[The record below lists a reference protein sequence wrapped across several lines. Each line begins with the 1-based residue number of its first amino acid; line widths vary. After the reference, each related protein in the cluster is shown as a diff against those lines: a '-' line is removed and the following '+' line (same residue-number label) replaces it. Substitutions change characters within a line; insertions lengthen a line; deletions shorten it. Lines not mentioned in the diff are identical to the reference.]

1 MARWLIDVDASDDDT
16 IQAYAGDSFAFGT
29 EHDIYVA
36 YVVVTTF
43 IERMKK
49 NVDKEGGQCILVS
62 KQGNSQSV
70 KDKDVKTHGLIAKQN
85 GVPNRKHSSLT
96 SSKQ

>member
-29 EHDIYVA
+29 EHDMYVA

-49 NVDKEGGQCILVS
+49 NVDKKDGQCIVR
-62 KQGNSQSV
+62 
-70 KDKDVKTHGLIAKQN
+70 DKKANIEERRN
-85 GVPNRKHSSLT
+85 EI
-96 SSKQ
+96 

>member
-1 MARWLIDVDASDDDT
+1 MARWVIDVDASDDDT

-29 EHDIYVA
+29 EHDMYVA

-49 NVDKEGGQCILVS
+49 SVDR
-62 KQGNSQSV
+62 
-70 KDKDVKTHGLIAKQN
+70 KDG
-85 GVPNRKHSSLT
+85 
-96 SSKQ
+96 

>member
-1 MARWLIDVDASDDDT
+1 MSRWLIDVDASDDDT

-29 EHDIYVA
+29 EHDMYVA

-49 NVDKEGGQCILVS
+49 NVDR
-62 KQGNSQSV
+62 GN
-70 KDKDVKTHGLIAKQN
+70 G
-85 GVPNRKHSSLT
+85 
-96 SSKQ
+96 

>member
-1 MARWLIDVDASDDDT
+1 MCEHDSRMLAANYCCRIIDAREVAMARWLIDVDASDDDT

-29 EHDIYVA
+29 EHDMYVA

-49 NVDKEGGQCILVS
+49 NVDKEDG
-62 KQGNSQSV
+62 
-70 KDKDVKTHGLIAKQN
+70 
-85 GVPNRKHSSLT
+85 
-96 SSKQ
+96 

>member
-16 IQAYAGDSFAFGT
+16 IQAYARDKFAFGT
-29 EHDIYVA
+29 EHDMYVA

-49 NVDKEGGQCILVS
+49 NVDK
-62 KQGNSQSV
+62 GN
-70 KDKDVKTHGLIAKQN
+70 G
-85 GVPNRKHSSLT
+85 
-96 SSKQ
+96 